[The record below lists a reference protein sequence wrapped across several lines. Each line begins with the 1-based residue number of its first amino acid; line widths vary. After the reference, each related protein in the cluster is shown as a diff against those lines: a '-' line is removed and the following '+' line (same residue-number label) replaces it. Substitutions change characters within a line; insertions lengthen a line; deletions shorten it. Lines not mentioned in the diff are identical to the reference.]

1 MSSSTARPGVRD
13 EDTDSPE
20 KLQPKHNE
28 PVFLRQRFHG
38 ELGQMLQR
46 FHGELGQMLRDY
58 YDDVLDQPVPD
69 RLLKLIEEFRQK
81 EQD

>member
-13 EDTDSPE
+13 EDADSPD

-28 PVFLRQRFHG
+28 PVFLR
-38 ELGQMLQR
+38 QR

>member
-1 MSSSTARPGVRD
+1 MGSSSTARPGARD
-13 EDTDSPE
+13 EDTDSPD

-28 PVFLRQRFHG
+28 PVFLR
-38 ELGQMLQR
+38 QR

>member
-13 EDTDSPE
+13 EDTDSPD

-28 PVFLRQRFHG
+28 PVFLR
-38 ELGQMLQR
+38 QR

>member
-20 KLQPKHNE
+20 KLQLKHNE
-28 PVFLRQRFHG
+28 PVFLR
-38 ELGQMLQR
+38 QR

-69 RLLKLIEEFRQK
+69 RLLRLIEEFRQK
-81 EQD
+81 EQE

>member
-38 ELGQMLQR
+38 ELGQML
-46 FHGELGQMLRDY
+46 RDY

-69 RLLKLIEEFRQK
+69 RLLRLIEEFRQK
-81 EQD
+81 EQE